1 MSNNNQKI
9 VEELAAIIQLLAD
22 VWPNDR
28 ENVAIAGA
36 KFEGIIESF
45 DQNFGQIQKLSSLSW
60 EGIKYLYEKDEYFL
74 TVKATTMQAI
84 NLFREYIISDG
95 DVK

>member
-60 EGIKYLYEKDEYFL
+60 EALSIYMKKTNTF
-74 TVKATTMQAI
+74 
-84 NLFREYIISDG
+84 
-95 DVK
+95 